1 MDQNMEWIRDLQGIL
16 GELASLERRLQS
28 QPESVSDSELRS
40 AAEKVDQL
48 QTLVPSKERQKG
60 TWDVFYRK
68 YNALL
73 HPYLQA
79 RGMRPHVPTPPVWD
93 FDKAME
99 DMMNHFSES
108 ESKLQTVKFVSD
120 LYRVVEQLDQAAGSV
135 TKNCNCFLTR
145 WRNKQTV
152 CLNSRQNILSYQ
164 HSLLGYV
171 NGYGRSWKNETRR
184 SVDGRASLRSYE
196 QSQGNDIRARCIA
209 TR

>member
-120 LYRVVEQLDQAAGSV
+120 LYRVVEQLESGRRVSDQELQLLLDQMEEQADGVLELAPEHPQLPAQFARV
-135 TKNCNCFLTR
+135 RQRLWAIVEK
-145 WRNKQTV
+145 RN
-152 CLNSRQNILSYQ
+152 
-164 HSLLGYV
+164 
-171 NGYGRSWKNETRR
+171 
-184 SVDGRASLRSYE
+184 
-196 QSQGNDIRARCIA
+196 
-209 TR
+209 